1 MILYPKN
8 YCVFDFETS
17 GLDPKKDRII
27 QIGALRVIDGK
38 QDEQCSWFIKYE
50 DNFKIPEIITKI
62 TGITDS
68 MVDVVGIKFEDA
80 WNDFVQFVDD
90 LPMVG
95 HNIIRFDIPFLFEAQ
110 SKLSCFDI
118 NQSINIHNI
127 KQGDIVSLK
136 NRYFD
141 YNSVVARC
149 IDTAGQFKAKK
160 LNFDRYYNETLYEFW
175 SRALEVRVPGLKY
188 NVGVVCD
195 ELGIDKTNVQQHRAE
210 GDVYL
215 TNLIYRKLCLKDALS
230 SAKL

>member
-17 GLDPKKDRII
+17 GLDPTKDRII
-27 QIGALRVIDGK
+27 QIGALKIVDGK
-38 QDEQCSWFIKYE
+38 QDQCSWFIKYE
-50 DNFKIPEIITKI
+50 DNFKIPELITKI

-68 MVDVVGIKFEDA
+68 MVDVVGIRFEDA
-80 WNDFVQFVDD
+80 WKDFVQFVGD

-95 HNIIRFDIPFLFEAQ
+95 HNIIRFDIPFLENAQ
-110 SKLSCFDI
+110 RNYLSI
-118 NQSINIHNI
+118 PW
-127 KQGDIVSLK
+127 
-136 NRYFD
+136 RYFFGSDDRDLDKD
-141 YNSVVARC
+141 YHNKC

-160 LNFDRYYNETLYEFW
+160 LNLDRRYDETLYDFW

-195 ELGIDKTNVQQHRAE
+195 ELGIDKTEVQQHRAE

-215 TNLIYRKLCLKDALS
+215 TNEIYKKLCLK
-230 SAKL
+230 K